1 MNFLQTVLAFVVC
14 LGSLIVF
21 HELGHYLVARWC
33 GVKVLRF
40 SVGMGKVV
48 WSRRFGPDQ
57 TEWAVSALPLGGYVK
72 MLDAREGD
80 LTHLPPQ
87 DLKREF
93 TRQNVWKRIAIVAAG
108 PLANFLIAIV
118 LFAGLYMYGV
128 EEPVS
133 KISVRASEV
142 AVLATDATVATND
155 ADAGQG
161 KQAASATPAWQA
173 GLRSGDLV
181 TAINEQPVTVWSEL
195 RWNLMQ
201 SAIDKKEARLTVE
214 RPGEGRRHFVLPADV
229 LAALD
234 LDGDVLGKLGLGV
247 ARPAPVVQQVL
258 PGGAAERAGLRIG
271 DLLLSV
277 GGTPVADGIAFID
290 IIRASAG
297 KTVDVVVRR
306 AGQPVTLAVTP
317 QAEQAKSGKGTVTVG
332 KISAYVAL
340 QPDMIVVPSSPLEA
354 VGKAMARVWDTCTMT
369 LKMIGK
375 MIVGEVSLKNVT
387 GPITIADYA
396 GQTARMGVVSYL
408 SFIAFISI
416 SLGVMNLLPIPV
428 LDGGHLL
435 YYSLEVL
442 TGRPVPERF
451 NEIAQRVGIGLLMT
465 LMLLAVFN
473 DVARLL

>member
-14 LGSLIVF
+14 LGSLVVF

-48 WSRRFGPDQ
+48 WSRRVGPDQ
-57 TEWAVSALPLGGYVK
+57 TEWAISALPLGGYVK

-80 LTHLPPQ
+80 LSDLPAA
-87 DLKREF
+87 DLQREF

-108 PLANFLIAIV
+108 PLANFLIAII
-118 LFAGLYMYGV
+118 LFAGLYMHGV
-128 EEPVS
+128 EEPS
-133 KISVRASEV
+133 NKIGLRSAGASIE
-142 AVLATDATVATND
+142 ATA
-155 ADAGQG
+155 
-161 KQAASATPAWQA
+161 AWQA
-173 GLRSGDLV
+173 GLRSGDVV
-181 TAINEQPVTVWSEL
+181 TAINDHPVAAWSEL
-195 RWNLMQ
+195 RWQLIQ
-201 SAIDKKEARLTVE
+201 AVVDKTEARVAVE
-214 RPGEGRRHFVLPADV
+214 RAGQGRFSFVLPA
-229 LAALD
+229 AALAR
-234 LDGDVLGKLGLGV
+234 LNLEGDVPSELGIGV
-247 ARPAPVVQQVL
+247 ARPAPLVEKVV
-258 PGGAAERAGLRIG
+258 PGGPAERAGLRAG

-277 GGTPVADGIAFID
+277 DDSPVADGIAFID
-290 IIRASAG
+290 IMRASAG
-297 KTVDVVVRR
+297 KTVQVLLRR
-306 AGQPVTLAVTP
+306 GGEQLTLAVSP
-317 QAEQAKSGKGTVTVG
+317 LAEQEKSGKGTVTVG
-332 KISAYVAL
+332 KIGAALAL
-340 QPDMIVVPSSPLEA
+340 QPDMISVASSPVAA
-354 VGKAMARVWDTCTMT
+354 VGKAVVRVWETCAIT

-375 MIVGEVSLKNVT
+375 MITGEASLKNVT

-396 GQTARMGVVSYL
+396 GQTARMGAASYL

-442 TGRPVPERF
+442 TGRSVPERVG
-451 NEIAQRVGIGLLMT
+451 EIAQRLGMGLLLT